1 MRGAACFD
9 ADKAGFEA
17 GEKSEHLRAAQGF
30 AKNNTFTVINS
41 MKLKNL
47 LCEIEA
53 NTFNIHVDT
62 SPWEL
67 KLTPQPGTNDAVRWE
82 VSIT

>member
-1 MRGAACFD
+1 M
-9 ADKAGFEA
+9 
-17 GEKSEHLRAAQGF
+17 QGF
-30 AKNNTFTVINS
+30 AKHNMFLVINR

-47 LCEIEA
+47 FCEIEA

-67 KLTPQPGTNDAVRWE
+67 KLTPQSGTLMP
-82 VSIT
+82 

>member
-9 ADKAGFEA
+9 TNKTGFEP
-17 GEKSEHLRAAQGF
+17 GEKGEHPGAMQGF
-30 AKNNTFTVINS
+30 AKHNTFLVINR

-47 LCEIEA
+47 FCEIEA

-67 KLTPQPGTNDAVRWE
+67 KLTPQSGTLMP
-82 VSIT
+82 